1 MDDSFIFFLR
11 RETFFKVELSLL
23 VRCVNIMESDFGGTE
38 YGYNVVLDG
47 DVFDR
52 GWVFFFENELAIVLD
67 SYTVEPD
74 YVVDGGG

>member
-1 MDDSFIFFLR
+1 
-11 RETFFKVELSLL
+11 
-23 VRCVNIMESDFGGTE
+23 MESDFGGTE